1 MARRPEIG
9 HDCGHAW
16 EAFLALNAARG
27 GGWGPEPIR
36 VSEIEA
42 YCRVMAICDPDT
54 REEVLLLV
62 QAMDAEYLKW
72 AGEKQKRRKD

>member
-1 MARRPEIG
+1 MT
-9 HDCGHAW
+9 
-16 EAFLALNAARG
+16 
-27 GGWGPEPIR
+27 
-36 VSEIEA
+36 
-42 YCRVMAICDPDT
+42 ICDPDT